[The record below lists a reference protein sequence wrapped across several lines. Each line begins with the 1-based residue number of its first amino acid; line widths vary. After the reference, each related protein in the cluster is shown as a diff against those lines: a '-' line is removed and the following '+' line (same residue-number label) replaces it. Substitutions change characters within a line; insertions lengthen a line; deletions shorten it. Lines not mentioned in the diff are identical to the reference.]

1 MQIVCV
7 LFEWPRMSPVRD
19 QQRCRI
25 FDWHAER
32 ACGPYQPRPRFTA
45 SVRVSY
51 GHELLRSLTTC
62 NSALRRSSV
71 RAHCY
76 KTKRILDRSSGAQH
90 SSRTLSR
97 GICAQD
103 NRACSCLTRLE
114 LQETGEKRIFGMWT
128 GTSAAFTQRIRVCDL
143 ILSAHHQRLW

>member
-1 MQIVCV
+1 MASNVAS
-7 LFEWPRMSPVRD
+7 ERSAMSSDLRLACRTGLRPVP
-19 QQRCRI
+19 
-25 FDWHAER
+25 A
-32 ACGPYQPRPRFTA
+32 AA
-45 SVRVSY
+45 SFHGLCTSFLLY